1 MSSCRYFLLLP
12 VLIVFTDSV
21 RAADKITYDDHIRPI
36 QPPGNRVPALQAN
49 NTKRQWVTGG
59 DSPLGHKGGSN
70 REVEGLSK
78 AHERRTRPGPR
89 HPVASYNKGVSR
101 G

>member
-1 MSSCRYFLLLP
+1 MLNAEVKAFQFIVHHSAFILSRNVRFNGKLNAGHATFHQKIMGTIAQAELYR
-12 VLIVFTDSV
+12 LI
-21 RAADKITYDDHIRPI
+21 
-36 QPPGNRVPALQAN
+36 
-49 NTKRQWVTGG
+49 
-59 DSPLGHKGGSN
+59 
-70 REVEGLSK
+70 SK